1 MRVDEAAAFFAE
13 EPTLQ
18 RALAVVQEV
27 GLGYLRLGQ
36 PATELSGGEAQR
48 IKLAT
53 ELQRIQHGNTLY
65 VLDEP
70 TTGLHPSDVL
80 RLIEQLRRLVD
91 AGNTVVVVEHDM
103 SLVAAADWVIDIGPG
118 SGDEGGKLVA
128 AGPPETLAA
137 AKGSRTAGYLAKVL

>member
-1 MRVDEAAAFFAE
+1 
-13 EPTLQ
+13 
-18 RALAVVQEV
+18 
-27 GLGYLRLGQ
+27 
-36 PATELSGGEAQR
+36 
-48 IKLAT
+48 
-53 ELQRIQHGNTLY
+53 
-65 VLDEP
+65 
-70 TTGLHPSDVL
+70 LHPSDVL

-128 AGPPETLAA
+128 AGPPAHLAV